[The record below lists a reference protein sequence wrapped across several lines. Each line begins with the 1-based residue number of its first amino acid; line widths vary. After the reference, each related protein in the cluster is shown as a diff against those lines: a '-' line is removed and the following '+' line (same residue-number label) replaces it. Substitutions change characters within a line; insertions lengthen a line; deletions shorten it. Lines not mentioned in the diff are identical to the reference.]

1 MRAPYD
7 ITIRQ
12 VDNGGFSVNVGCK
25 TLVYTT
31 LGEMANDLCLY
42 FNSPDET
49 IKRLS
54 AAHGWAIE
62 TGALIGGGAVPP
74 PFRGRLAPRAT
85 PAPGGSVPPG
95 KRIGVDFRPLTP
107 NITSD
112 YGREQSES
120 SGYTGQTV
128 PERR

>member
-74 PFRGRLAPRAT
+74 PFRG
-85 PAPGGSVPPG
+85 SVPPG